1 MSNVFDYHLSM
12 FEIILMNKI
21 LKKQITHY
29 SSKKGSLPF
38 EKFIF
43 TILTICNM
51 MLIFYFSSQNAEQS
65 TQTSAWFLQFLPF
78 SMHFIRKLAHFTIY
92 ALLGYN
98 TLYMYKNYNIKRFA
112 LIALLTCIL
121 YACSDE
127 WHQSFISGR
136 SPQITDICIDTIGAL
151 SMILLNLSIIR
162 RKR

>member
-1 MSNVFDYHLSM
+1 MFLIIILSM

-21 LKKQITHY
+21 LKKRITHY

-51 MLIFYFSSQNAEQS
+51 MLIFYFSNQNAEQS

-98 TLYMYKNYNIKRFA
+98 TLYMYKNYNIKRYAFFA
-112 LIALLTCIL
+112 LMTCIL

-136 SPQITDICIDTIGAL
+136 SPQVTDICIDTIGAL

>member
-1 MSNVFDYHLSM
+1 
-12 FEIILMNKI
+12 
-21 LKKQITHY
+21 
-29 SSKKGSLPF
+29 
-38 EKFIF
+38 
-43 TILTICNM
+43 M
-51 MLIFYFSSQNAEQS
+51 MLIFYFSNQNAEQS

-98 TLYMYKNYNIKRFA
+98 TLYMYKNYNVKRFA

-127 WHQSFISGR
+127 WHQSFVSGR
-136 SPQITDICIDTIGAL
+136 SPQITNICIDTIGAL

>member
-1 MSNVFDYHLSM
+1 M
-12 FEIILMNKI
+12 K
-21 LKKQITHY
+21 
-29 SSKKGSLPF
+29 
-38 EKFIF
+38 KFIF

-51 MLIFYFSSQNAEQS
+51 MLIFHFSSQNAEQS

-98 TLYMYKNYNIKRFA
+98 TLYMYKNYNVKRYA

-127 WHQSFISGR
+127 WHQSFVSGR
-136 SPQITDICIDTIGAL
+136 SPQVTDICIDTIGAL